1 MVYADVLW
9 DGCTESE
16 SDLLGHV
23 QYEAAKIVTGAM
35 KGTSKHRN
43 MQEIEWE
50 DLKTIRA
57 IHKLLLYFKIVNN
70 LCPGYQLVNLCKKK
84 NSSLGKASNYFLLAS
99 RTELFKRYFFPSTTT
114 LWNDISFGICCLE
127 LLVLLLKLYFP
138 FTMCLVI
145 TLLMILLMIYLMPF
159 STLVHVQTLGC
170 RESPVCFCGYH
181 NETVDNCFLEY
192 PLYWMETPVQRKRP
206 TVKYAGRIFIALF
219 GEKQP
224 FRWLICLFVILILSS
239 LVNSVN
245 ALTAGRIFWRVMT
258 RRKMSLSG

>member
-1 MVYADVLW
+1 MYKVQGWQDYFKKIYISLLRPLMVYADVLW

-70 LCPGYQLVNLCKKK
+70 LCPGYQLDNLCEK
-84 NSSLGKASNYFLLAS
+84 NSSIGTASNYFLAS

-127 LLVLLLKLYFP
+127 S
-138 FTMCLVI
+138 I
-145 TLLMILLMIYLMPF
+145 G
-159 STLVHVQTLGC
+159 S
-170 RESPVCFCGYH
+170 
-181 NETVDNCFLEY
+181 
-192 PLYWMETPVQRKRP
+192 
-206 TVKYAGRIFIALF
+206 FIKALF
-219 GEKQP
+219 SFYNMP
-224 FRWLICLFVILILSS
+224 SYNATYDFVIDIF
-239 LVNSVN
+239 N
-245 ALTAGRIFWRVMT
+245 AIFHT
-258 RRKMSLSG
+258 RSRSDTRL